1 MALLNKDQILGAS
14 DMVTRIVDVPEWG
27 GAVCVRG
34 LTGAEL
40 DAFEASMLKQTGKK
54 LLWQAN
60 NSHARLAAYG
70 IVDEQGARLFSNA
83 EIEALAKKSGSA
95 LKRVYE
101 VVRELS
107 GLSEK
112 DVEELEKNSAGDLS
126 DASISG

>member
-1 MALLNKDQILGAS
+1 M
-14 DMVTRIVDVPEWG
+14 
-27 GAVCVRG
+27 
-34 LTGAEL
+34 
-40 DAFEASMLKQTGKK
+40 
-54 LLWQAN
+54 
-60 NSHARLAAYG
+60 
-70 IVDEQGARLFSNA
+70 DEQGARLFSNA